1 MDAERLDALCDELS
15 GEQFYAIDTEFHT
28 ERTYWPALALIQFAW
43 QDEVALV
50 DPLAVDPAPLRR
62 LFEGPGTAV
71 AHAAGQD
78 LDILRRA
85 CGAAPE
91 RVFDTQVAAGFLGIS
106 SPSLGRLVDLV
117 LGISLPKADQLSDW
131 LQRPLPAS
139 QLAYAAGDVEHL
151 LALRAAMVERLRQR
165 GRLDW
170 ALEECQQ
177 VLPGQRRSVLPEE
190 AWWKVGDVRRL
201 TGRARGVAQEVTA
214 WRERRAAEVDRP
226 RRSVLSDLAVL
237 TIAQRP
243 PRNRQEL
250 AKLRGVDERSLARG
264 GAAEILEAVER
275 GTSRWLRTSCTSR
288 PTPPSRRPPRS
299 PWPCVPGSSA
309 RSPRSSTSTRDSSL
323 PGPTSPSWSSASRAA
338 STTGGAATS
347 PAAPSGGLL
356 AGEVSAA
363 FDARGQ
369 LVLEARSHVPAGP
382 RPHGRRGNGRRPR
395 RSPGTDS
402 GGRGA

>member
-1 MDAERLDALCDELS
+1 MHRLEYVRPVPPPDVAPTLITGVERLEALCDELA

-28 ERTYWPALALIQFAW
+28 ERTYWPALALIQLAW
-43 QDEVALV
+43 RDQVALV

-62 LFEGPGTAV
+62 LFDGPGTAV

-85 CGAAPE
+85 CGSAPE

-139 QLAYAAGDVEHL
+139 QLAYAAGDVRHL
-151 LALRAAMVERLRQR
+151 LALRDAMVDRLQDR

-170 ALEECQQ
+170 ALEECQR
-177 VLPGQRRSVLPEE
+177 VLPGQRRSVVPEE

-214 WRERRAAEVDRP
+214 WRERRAAEFDRP
-226 RRSVLSDLAVL
+226 RRSVLSDLAIL

-250 AKLRGVDERSLARG
+250 AKLRGVDERSLAKG
-264 GAAEILEAVER
+264 GATEILEAVER
-275 GTSRWLRTSCTSR
+275 GSSLAQEALHLPPDAAESKASQVAVAVCAGLVRQIAERLDFDQGLLATRSDLALLIVGE
-288 PTPPSRRPPRS
+288 PSRLDHGWRS
-299 PWPCVPGSSA
+299 DLAG
-309 RSPRSSTSTRDSSL
+309 
-323 PGPTSPSWSSASRAA
+323 GPIRQ
-338 STTGGAATS
+338 
-347 PAAPSGGLL
+347 LL

-382 RPHGRRGNGRRPR
+382 DL
-395 RSPGTDS
+395 TT
-402 GGRGA
+402 

>member
-1 MDAERLDALCDELS
+1 VSPPEDAPRLVTDVDSLEALCDELS

-28 ERTYWPALALIQFAW
+28 ERTYWPALALIQLAW
-43 QDEVALV
+43 RDEVALV

-62 LFEGPGTAV
+62 LFDGPGTAV

-117 LGISLPKADQLSDW
+117 LGVSLPKADQLSDW

-139 QLAYAAGDVEHL
+139 QLAYAAGDVQHL
-151 LALRAAMVERLRQR
+151 LALRTAMVDRLQER

-170 ALEECQQ
+170 ALEECQL
-177 VLPGQRRSVLPEE
+177 VLPGQRRSVVPEQ

-201 TGRARGVAQEVTA
+201 TGRSRGVAQEVTA

-250 AKLRGVDERSLARG
+250 AKLRGVDERSLAKG

-275 GTSRWLRTSCTSR
+275 GRSLAPEDLHVPPDAAESKASQVAVAVCAGLVRQIAEELDFDQGLLATRSDIALLIVGE
-288 PTPPSRRPPRS
+288 PSRLDHGWR
-299 PWPCVPGSSA
+299 
-309 RSPRSSTSTRDSSL
+309 RDL
-323 PGPTSPSWSSASRAA
+323 A
-338 STTGGAATS
+338 GA
-347 PAAPSGGLL
+347 PIRRLL

-369 LVLEARSHVPAGP
+369 LVLEARSPVPAGP
-382 RPHGRRGNGRRPR
+382 D
-395 RSPGTDS
+395 TT
-402 GGRGA
+402 A